1 MNVGTRTLVFEP
13 PRLSSVSDNVD
24 VSCVSDEFPAGT
36 NSILFLLLRRLEP
49 ASDCLLTFSVGVL
62 CSESLRLLLAVVPC
76 CDDAVGVDV
85 SNGPMLL
92 ALTLSRV
99 PSCLVVVP
107 GLTCAVDATSCVCVR
122 LAFPSCASALC
133 PRCCDDCCPATL
145 VIEVPLTSLD
155 GGVGAGGTNKCT
167 SLGLATLL

>member
-1 MNVGTRTLVFEP
+1 M
-13 PRLSSVSDNVD
+13 SDNVD
-24 VSCVSDEFPAGT
+24 VSCVSDEFLAGT

-92 ALTLSRV
+92 ALALSRV